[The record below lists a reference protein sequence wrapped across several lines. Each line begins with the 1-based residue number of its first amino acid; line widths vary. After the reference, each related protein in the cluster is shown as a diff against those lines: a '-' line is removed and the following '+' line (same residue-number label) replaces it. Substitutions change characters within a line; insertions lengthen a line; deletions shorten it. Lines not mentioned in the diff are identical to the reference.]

1 MTPSQVSAC
10 QLKVTLPATHAAME
24 TFVGEFRLLRHCCGE
39 DEAAMFGAELL
50 LREALTNAVEHG
62 CQCQPAKQVHCT
74 VRLRGRRLTIA
85 VTDEG
90 NGFDWRASWNRKA
103 KSQAQSGR
111 GLEIMREY
119 ATMVRFNNKG
129 NSVTIV
135 KQL

>member
-1 MTPSQVSAC
+1 MNPSQASMC

-24 TFVGEFRLLRHCCGE
+24 TFVGEFRLLRHCCFE
-39 DEAAMFGAELL
+39 NESAMFGAELL

-62 CQCQPAKQVHCT
+62 CQCEPRRQVHCI
-74 VRLRGRRLTIA
+74 VRLKGRRLIIA

-90 NGFDWRASWNRKA
+90 DGFDWRASWNRKA
-103 KSQAQSGR
+103 KAQAQSGR
-111 GLEIMREY
+111 GLEILREY
-119 ATMVRFNNKG
+119 ATMVRFNKKG